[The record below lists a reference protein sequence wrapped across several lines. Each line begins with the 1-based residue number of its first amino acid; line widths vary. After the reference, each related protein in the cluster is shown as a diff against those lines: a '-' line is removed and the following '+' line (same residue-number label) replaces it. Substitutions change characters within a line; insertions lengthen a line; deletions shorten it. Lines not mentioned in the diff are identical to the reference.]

1 MFKKEDNIISAN
13 QKYVNSIIKEK
24 AAEYDNRAK
33 MINAS
38 RAFRNLPPELVKGSN
53 EHAGEK

>member
-1 MFKKEDNIISAN
+1 MSKNEANKIFAN
-13 QKYVNSIIKEK
+13 QKYVSPIIKEK
-24 AAEYDNRAK
+24 AAENDNQAK

-38 RAFRNLPPELVKGSN
+38 RAFRNLPPELVMGSN